1 MDQLDKLK
9 NKLAANLDNRSTAV
23 STIEKEEIAISE
35 NEKKLQNKVSIL
47 LEKERLEVESYK
59 ELVIGSVDRLNNQ
72 MKINNEKIGRLGD
85 SLSDMSDLKRLYE
98 EKNKIMSKTHEELKK
113 ALKTEEKDLREQNMK
128 LTKEI
133 NQKELEYKDLSL
145 KTEFKKQVDKIIV
158 ISVVSFIAVLIG
170 SWLGLGFVD
179 FIQSVIQSIKN
190 FFTFS

>member
-9 NKLAANLDNRSTAV
+9 NKLATNLDNRSIAV

-72 MKINNEKIGRLGD
+72 MKINNEKIGQLGD
-85 SLSDMSDLKRLYE
+85 SLSDMNDLKRLYE

-113 ALKTEEKDLREQNMK
+113 ALKSEEKDLREQNMK

-133 NQKELEYKDLSL
+133 TQKEEEYKDLSF
-145 KTEFKKQVDKIIV
+145 KNSFKKQFENILAIILV
-158 ISVVSFIAVLIG
+158 TFIAVLIG
-170 SWLGLGFVD
+170 SWLGLGFVEKIRKI
-179 FIQSVIQSIKN
+179 FI
-190 FFTFS
+190 